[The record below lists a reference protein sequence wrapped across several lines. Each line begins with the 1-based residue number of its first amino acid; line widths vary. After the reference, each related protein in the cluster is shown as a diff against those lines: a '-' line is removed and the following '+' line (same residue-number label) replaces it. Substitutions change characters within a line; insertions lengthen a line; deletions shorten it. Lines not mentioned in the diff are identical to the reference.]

1 MKVMRVN
8 EYITNNWSKT
18 LRDGDVKKDGYIP
31 LPKPFNVP
39 SLDDRFD
46 SLFYWDTYFLN
57 LGLLADGLF
66 EQAKNNL
73 ENMAYLIEKLG
84 FMPNS
89 NRLIYHSQP
98 PLFTR
103 GVYDLYLYTQDKQL
117 AISFLS
123 TMKKEYTFFMEKR
136 TTPVGLNRYDC
147 TLSAE
152 ELKKYYGYFSKRM
165 NMEFSEECEQIAF
178 TRRLFG
184 ICESGWD
191 STSRFHR
198 EGKTFATDEF
208 APIDLNSIL
217 YDMERKIAEISSWAG
232 DMQTAEEY
240 AEYARARKD
249 LINRYLFEDTTK
261 LYYDYNF
268 ERKEVSSLFSAASFF
283 PYAFGLST
291 DKEGIRNA
299 LEKLECE
306 HGISACEKGR
316 GNGWQWDYPMMW
328 PSNVWAAFEA
338 LKNCGLKD
346 EAKRVA
352 KKYIESIE
360 ETFAKTGTLWEKYD
374 AETGYSGFNKKEG
387 NASPMLGWTAGVYK
401 HLIMEL
407 KKL

>member
-1 MKVMRVN
+1 MNVN

-18 LRDGDVKKDGYIP
+18 VREGDVKKEGYIP

-57 LGLLADGLF
+57 LGLLADGF
-66 EQAKNNL
+66 YEQAKNNL
-73 ENMAYLIEKLG
+73 DNMAYLIEKLG

-103 GVYDLYLYTQDKQL
+103 GVYDLYFYTQDK
-117 AISFLS
+117 AVAVSFLDVI
-123 TMKKEYTFFMEKR
+123 KKEYAFFMEKR
-136 TTPVGLNRYDC
+136 TTSIGLNKYDC
-147 TLSAE
+147 TLSGE
-152 ELKKYYGYFSKRM
+152 ELKKYYEYFSRRM
-165 NMEFSEECEQIAF
+165 NMQFAEETERIAF

-198 EGKTFATDEF
+198 EGKPFASDEF

-217 YDMERKIAEISSWAG
+217 YDMERKIAEISSWTG
-232 DMQTAEEY
+232 DTEAAEKYDGY
-240 AEYARARKD
+240 AKRRKALLD
-249 LINRYLFEDTTK
+249 GYLLDSATK

-268 ERKEVSSLFSAASFF
+268 ERHEFSALFSAASFF
-283 PYAFGLST
+283 PYAFGVSM
-291 DKEGIRNA
+291 DKSGAKKA
-299 LEKLECE
+299 LEKLECL
-306 HGISACEKGR
+306 HGISACEKGQ
-316 GNGWQWDYPMMW
+316 GNGWQWDYPIMW
-328 PSNVWAAFEA
+328 PSNVWATFEA

-346 EAKRVA
+346 DAKRVA

-360 ETFAKTGTLWEKYD
+360 ETFAETGTLWEKYD
-374 AETGYSGFNKKEG
+374 AETGYSGTPKNEG

-401 HLIMEL
+401 YLIAEL